1 MAYATYITDAL
12 VCGGKDSN
20 TSDKSY
26 LLFAREA
33 GMLFASARSVREER
47 SKQRFALQEFSY
59 VRVTLIKGKSGWRVG
74 SVESLINYYQQATS
88 KEARGSVVRIF
99 RNLRRF
105 IHGEETSPVLFDMVT
120 KALDTVSLEAKNR
133 SCMDLFIEL
142 QLLQTL
148 GYVSQKDVPAS
159 LKNADMETACIIE
172 DAKLQKQIEK
182 VLEHARSVSHL

>member
-47 SKQRFALQEFSY
+47 SKQRFALQEFSH
-59 VRVTLIKGKSGWRVG
+59 VRVTLIKGKSGWRIG
-74 SVESLINYYQQATS
+74 SVESYLNYYQQATT
-88 KEARGSVVRIF
+88 KEARGSVVRVF

-105 IHGEETSPVLFDMVT
+105 IHGEESASSLFDVVVQ
-120 KALDTVSLEAKNR
+120 ALERVSSDVQNR
-133 SCMDLFIEL
+133 SCLDSFVEL
-142 QLLQTL
+142 RLLEEL
-148 GYVSQKDVPAS
+148 GYVSQKDVPTS
-159 LKNADMETACIIE
+159 LKSIDLDKVCLINDE
-172 DAKLQKQIEK
+172 KLQKQIEK
-182 VLEHARSVSHL
+182 IIEHARSVSHL